1 MAFFT
6 AWATWQKLV
15 FILACAIV
23 ITVLL
28 GCAKVAHTQYK
39 LRAYNAVAERDKTE
53 GAIHRQ
59 MSQRRRQQTANDVPF
74 GIRAIESGIEVD
86 GVWVSRSNT
95 PEPTSS
101 RDTSI
106 SSMWLGAPR
115 TDFAIDLESQND
127 NLSSDQT
134 RFGHA
139 DESATDIANHT
150 TASREKIRA
159 SRNQHPPSSYAK
171 YTGSSTIFNQNLT
184 PATSKHADA
193 SNRASRA
200 INSLDSTGSDSGNR
214 GSIYLNSP
222 SNEIGAASISA
233 PDLRGLP
240 QRQRQQSLDLDL
252 MQIHR
257 MSQAAETGQFA
268 PRARKANL
276 GGSRPSSSSNSAKH
290 SLRLRARSES
300 PVARP
305 TTAGKTSTGQ
315 NQYASPIDSLSE
327 AARRSTLPDV
337 TPFAQVCRTGPPSP
351 QLESRR
357 PSPSPTSSGS
367 SSKRSTN
374 EIKAEPAPASSNMA
388 PTANETEIVP
398 ERTAQ
403 KHPLHP
409 SSEQRESSIL
419 RGHGSGFEILRPG
432 TFAAERQR
440 SAPPLSLY
448 NSMPQARPSST
459 EGPRKLQKKRRS
471 SVESSTSGRSRM
483 SML

>member
-15 FILACAIV
+15 FILAGAIV

-53 GAIHRQ
+53 GAMHRQ
-59 MSQRRRQQTANDVPF
+59 MSQRRRQQTTNDVPF

-115 TDFAIDLESQND
+115 TDFAFDLESQND
-127 NLSSDQT
+127 NSSSGQT
-134 RFGHA
+134 RFRHA
-139 DESATDIANHT
+139 DESATEIANHT
-150 TASREKIRA
+150 VSSREKTKA

-171 YTGSSTIFNQNLT
+171 YTGSSAILNQNLT
-184 PATSKHADA
+184 PTTSKHAEA
-193 SNRASRA
+193 SNSASRA
-200 INSLDSTGSDSGNR
+200 TNSLDSTGSDSIIR
-214 GSIYLNSP
+214 ASIYLNSH
-222 SNEIGAASISA
+222 SNEVGAASISA
-233 PDLRGLP
+233 PDLTGLP

-268 PRARKANL
+268 PRTRKANFS
-276 GGSRPSSSSNSAKH
+276 GSRPSSSSNSAKH

-305 TTAGKTSTGQ
+305 ATDVKVPADHY
-315 NQYASPIDSLSE
+315 QYPSAIESLPE

-337 TPFAQVCRTGPPSP
+337 TPFAQFCRTGPPSP
-351 QLESRR
+351 
-357 PSPSPTSSGS
+357 TSSS
-367 SSKRSTN
+367 SSGKRSTN
-374 EIKAEPAPASSNMA
+374 EIKAEPAPTSLNMA

-403 KHPLHP
+403 KH
-409 SSEQRESSIL
+409 SSQSSTENRESSVL

-432 TFAAERQR
+432 TFAAERRR
-440 SAPPLSLY
+440 SVPPLSLY
-448 NSMPQARPSST
+448 NGMPQARPGSMD
-459 EGPRKLQKKRRS
+459 GPRKLQKKRRS

>member
-6 AWATWQKLV
+6 AWPTWQKLV

-53 GAIHRQ
+53 GAIHRH

-101 RDTSI
+101 RETSI

-115 TDFAIDLESQND
+115 TDFALDLEAQNG
-127 NLSSDQT
+127 NLSSGQT
-134 RFGHA
+134 QFGQA
-139 DESATDIANHT
+139 DELATDIVEH
-150 TASREKIRA
+150 KA
-159 SRNQHPPSSYAK
+159 SRNQHPPSSYAR
-171 YTGSSTIFNQNLT
+171 YAGNSAILNHNMT
-184 PATSKHADA
+184 ATRSENAGT

-200 INSLDSTGSDSGNR
+200 IANFDSTGSDSSNR
-214 GSIYLNSP
+214 ASIYPVSH
-222 SNEIGAASISA
+222 SNGIGAASISA
-233 PDLRGLP
+233 PDLISLP
-240 QRQRQQSLDLDL
+240 ARQRQQSLDLDL

-268 PRARKANL
+268 PRARKANF
-276 GGSRPSSSSNSAKH
+276 GGSCPSSSSNSAKH

-305 TTAGKTSTGQ
+305 ATEGKVPADQ
-315 NQYASPIDSLSE
+315 HQYPSAIGSLSE

-337 TPFAQVCRTGPPSP
+337 TPFAQFCRTGPPSP
-351 QLESRR
+351 QLESRW

-374 EIKAEPAPASSNMA
+374 DIKAEPAPPSLNMA
-388 PTANETEIVP
+388 PTANETEIAP

-403 KHPLHP
+403 KHSSHS
-409 SSEQRESSIL
+409 SSEKRESSIL

-440 SAPPLSLY
+440 SVPPLSLY
-448 NSMPQARPSST
+448 NGMPQARQGSMD
-459 EGPRKLQKKRRS
+459 GPRKLQKKRRS
-471 SVESSTSGRSRM
+471 SVESSTSSRNRM